1 MCCWSRQLIC
11 AVGPDS
17 SFVLSVQTA
26 QLCCWFR
33 QLICAVGP
41 GAHPQTLAV
50 IDHLK
55 GLLKSVGKLE
65 EAEPLYREA
74 LAACR
79 AASAPGDPSVV
90 KAVVNLGML
99 LKSRGNL
106 DEAEVLYREAL
117 ETRRSTLGNLHPDT
131 IVSINNLAMLLK
143 NAGATVLS
151 AAVSSAAVLSALD
164 AVYAA
169 KAFCV
174 HTLCCFALLLLPSRQ
189 VSVAFRIGFSSL
201 YYSPTFCPLQF
212 LLLSCLYPFSYSD
225 PADFIPCFC
234 CRVSVTCALSLPYA
248 RLLSHICS
256 VASSRTHIL
265 TYSHTHARQ
274 DHCRRPRSCAM
285 RR

>member
-1 MCCWSRQLIC
+1 MSSTFPAVAWLRQHPAFPAGDPCSRLSVTRQIFLHPHSVVHLFDLIC

-17 SFVLSVQTA
+17 SFVLLVQTA

-106 DEAEVLYREAL
+106 EEAEVLYREAL

-143 NAGATVLS
+143 NSGADCTL
-151 AAVSSAAVLSALD
+151 
-164 AVYAA
+164 
-169 KAFCV
+169 
-174 HTLCCFALLLLPSRQ
+174 HLCC
-189 VSVAFRIGFSSL
+189 
-201 YYSPTFCPLQF
+201 
-212 LLLSCLYPFSYSD
+212 
-225 PADFIPCFC
+225 
-234 CRVSVTCALSLPYA
+234 
-248 RLLSHICS
+248 
-256 VASSRTHIL
+256 
-265 TYSHTHARQ
+265 
-274 DHCRRPRSCAM
+274 
-285 RR
+285 